1 MSVIK
6 VNNFCDS
13 VQKIRLFDS
22 RAQYPDY
29 DLSDFSQFLFQ
40 VFEPGFNLPIMEV
53 DQNNIST
60 SAEILGY
67 PENTVNVKFTVDSLK
82 TLLPNPYCSDKI
94 REYRLFATDADGLKI
109 LLQQDCFYVE
119 DNLTG
124 R

>member
-1 MSVIK
+1 MSVIR

-13 VQKIRLFDS
+13 IQKIRLFDS

-29 DLSDFSQFLFQ
+29 DLSVFDQFSFQ
-40 VFEPGFNLPIMEV
+40 VFEPGFNLPILEI
-53 DQNNIST
+53 DQNSIST

-67 PENTVNVKFTVDSLK
+67 PENTINVKITVENLK
-82 TLLPNPYCSDKI
+82 TLLPNPYHSDKI
-94 REYRLFATDADGLKI
+94 REYRLFAVDADGLKI
-109 LLQQDCFYVE
+109 LLKQDCFYVE